1 MLSLD
6 TLGFYT
12 TGKSQSQRA
21 VNRDPSSIGK
31 VLAVYELGMSKAFA
45 VPLVAHTV
53 PTSPSIAQRRVSSI
67 ITKLP
72 VVALWLLVGKPSLRG
87 FGLVLAVLAIR
98 AASPEV
104 QQAHTRL
111 TTAGLAAQL
120 FDWQHAR
127 KEAQNDRELF
137 QETAEKDSKET
148 FRKRVSVKCTAP
160 GGAGIYHG
168 ECASDIFGRLRC
180 TPPASVETNILSWY
194 IVGSSALVYT
204 TQPERRT
211 VSRVPS

>member
-6 TLGFYT
+6 TIGFYT
-12 TGKSQSQRA
+12 TGKSQAQRA
-21 VNRDPSSIGK
+21 INRDLSSIGK

-72 VVALWLLVGKPSLRG
+72 VVALWLLVTANLLFAV

-127 KEAQNDRELF
+127 KEARNDRELF

-148 FRKRVSVKCTAP
+148 FRKGVSVKCTAP
-160 GGAGIYHG
+160 GGAEFI
-168 ECASDIFGRLRC
+168 
-180 TPPASVETNILSWY
+180 TVN
-194 IVGSSALVYT
+194 VLVT
-204 TQPERRT
+204 SLEDCDVPRPLQ
-211 VSRVPS
+211 SRQTF